1 LKIKGQAMNET
12 HGAKIWVKG
21 RVQGV
26 GYRAF
31 VEREAISLGL
41 LGYCKNLA
49 DGRVEVVLEGGREG
63 IDRLIKRL
71 WEGPLLAKV
80 MDMSIDWEARP
91 MNFSGFSIEY

>member
-1 LKIKGQAMNET
+1 
-12 HGAKIWVKG
+12 
-21 RVQGV
+21 
-26 GYRAF
+26 
-31 VEREAISLGL
+31 LGL